1 MEQTIFCID
10 IGTSSIKT
18 ALITSEGD
26 VVSAA
31 RFRFP
36 RKPRQVSDWLDAY
49 SLALRALKPE
59 RSAIA
64 VAVSGNGPTLV
75 STDREH
81 RATALLLWNDPVDLA
96 IRNQY
101 SGSSL
106 FIPRLLEFSRRF
118 TREYDGAHRILSG
131 PEFLMFQLTGNAVTV
146 LPERRFE
153 PVYWTESSLA
163 ATGLDAGKL
172 PPFLPAG
179 DIMGETTL
187 GNRKHIPVIAGG
199 PDFFVAL
206 AGTGAFEPGRACDRA
221 GTSEGLNICVNSPPQ
236 HPGIRVLPSLLPEY
250 WNASWLLP
258 ESGANFHEYRKSSGE
273 SGKPYPE
280 LMREILLSPSAP
292 PGEKNAHPGR
302 SVVENIGF
310 SVRRGIE
317 KLESATGY
325 SPAFYLS
332 GGQARNELWNQ
343 MKADIT
349 GRSFILTTTAD
360 GELMGNAVMASPVLG
375 WYSSIQDA
383 SRKLVRECRRFEPDP
398 ELHNRYSEKYH
409 YWKDTPDAEI

>member
-1 MEQTIFCID
+1 MEQTVFCID

-18 ALITSEGD
+18 ALITHGGE

-36 RKPRQVSDWLDAY
+36 RTPRQVSHWLDAY
-49 SLALRALKPE
+49 RLALRALKPE
-59 RSAIA
+59 KSAIA
-64 VAVSGNGPTLV
+64 VVISGNGPTLT
-75 STDREH
+75 STDTEH
-81 RATALLLWNDPVDLA
+81 RATALLLWNDPVDLT
-96 IRNQY
+96 IRNRY
-101 SGSSL
+101 SGPSL

-118 TREYDGAHRILSG
+118 PREYDGAHRILSG
-131 PEFLMFQLTGNAVTV
+131 PEFLMLQLTGNAVTV
-146 LPERRFE
+146 LPEQRFE

-163 ATGLDAGKL
+163 AAGLDAGKM

-179 DIMGETTL
+179 AIMGETTL
-187 GNRKHIPVIAGG
+187 GNRKHVPVIAGG

-258 ESGANFHEYRKSSGE
+258 ESGATFHEYRKSSGE

-280 LMREILLSPSAP
+280 LMREILLSPSAL
-292 PGEKNAHPGR
+292 PGKKNAHPGR

-310 SVRRGIE
+310 SVRQGIE
-317 KLESATGY
+317 TLESATGHA
-325 SPAFYLS
+325 PVFYLS

-383 SRKLVRECRRFEPDP
+383 SRELVRECRRFEPDP

-409 YWKDTPDAEI
+409 YWKDTPDATV

>member
-1 MEQTIFCID
+1 MEQTVFCID

-18 ALITSEGD
+18 ALITPGGE

-36 RKPRQVSDWLDAY
+36 REPRRVSHWLDAY
-49 SLALRALKPE
+49 RLALRALKPE
-59 RSAIA
+59 KSAIA

-75 STDREH
+75 STDQEH
-81 RATALLLWNDPVDLA
+81 RATALLLWNDPPDET
-96 IRNQY
+96 IRHRY

-118 TREYDGAHRILSG
+118 PREYDEALQVLSG
-131 PEFLMFQLTGNAVTV
+131 PEFLVLALTGNAVTV
-146 LPERRFE
+146 LPEQRFE

-163 ATGLDAGKL
+163 AAGLDTGKM
-172 PPFLPAG
+172 PPFIPAG
-179 DIMGETTL
+179 TIAGETTL
-187 GNRKHIPVIAGG
+187 GSRTNIPVIAGG

-221 GTSEGLNICVNSPPQ
+221 GTSEGLNICVNRPPQ
-236 HPGIRVLPSLLPEY
+236 HPGIRVLPSLLPGY

-258 ESGANFHEYRKSSGE
+258 ESGATFHEYRRSSGE

-280 LMREILLSPSAP
+280 LMREILQSPSAP
-292 PGEKNAHPGR
+292 PGEQNIHPGR
-302 SVVENIGF
+302 SVVEHIGF
-310 SVRRGIE
+310 SVRQGIE
-317 KLESATGY
+317 TLESATGHA
-325 SPAFYLS
+325 PDFVLS

-349 GRSFILTTTAD
+349 GRTFILTATAD
-360 GELMGNAVMASPVLG
+360 GELMGNAVMASPALG
-375 WYSSIQDA
+375 WYESIQEA
-383 SRKLVRECRRFEPDP
+383 SRALVRECRRFEPDP
-398 ELHNRYSEKYH
+398 ELHRLYSDKYQC
-409 YWKDTPDAEI
+409 WKDTPDATV